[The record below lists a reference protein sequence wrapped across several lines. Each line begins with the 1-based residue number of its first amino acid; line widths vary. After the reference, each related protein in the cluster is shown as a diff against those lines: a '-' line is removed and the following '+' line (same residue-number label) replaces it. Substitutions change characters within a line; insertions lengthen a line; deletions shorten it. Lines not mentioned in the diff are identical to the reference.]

1 MFITTDFDQ
10 SRSID
15 KNIEDYI
22 STAIFQPLLNVLAN
36 DLNVSVEIVNT
47 INTNKTPDMILNY
60 NDTETLHT
68 SGKQEW
74 V

>member
-22 STAIFQPLLNVLAN
+22 STAIFQPLLYVLAN

-60 NDTETLHT
+60 NDTET
-68 SGKQEW
+68 
-74 V
+74 